1 MSASLKDLFHR
12 FSTAPTPTH
21 AEVQR
26 RAREAGWTPPW
37 DREEQHEEQRS
48 QKKAAGKNSALVRG
62 ERGEIRLIIIEAAYA
77 RLSPTHKDQPYSKG
91 SIDALQERYLS
102 LLGKGPPQSSVPPTK
117 DELDSFAS
125 AVSDIAELPEA
136 DRIDALQEEYSSL
149 LGKGGTSLSIIPLT
163 DDELDLLIRA
173 VLTISK
179 LSETDKQALQ
189 KVSCETLRKG
199 LMQLGVKSMR
209 RIKRSG

>member
-12 FSTAPTPTH
+12 FSTPPTPTH

-37 DREEQHEEQRS
+37 DREEQQS
-48 QKKAAGKNSALVRG
+48 QKKAAGRNSALVRG
-62 ERGEIRLIIIEAAYA
+62 GRGEIRLSIIEAAYV
-77 RLSPTHKDQPYSKG
+77 RLSPTHKNQPYSED
-91 SIDALQERYLS
+91 SIDALREGYLS

-117 DELDSFAS
+117 DELDLFAS

-136 DRIDALQEEYSSL
+136 DRIDALQEEYYSIQS
-149 LGKGGTSLSIIPLT
+149 KGGAPRSSILLT
-163 DDELDLLIRA
+163 EDELDLLILA
-173 VLTISK
+173 VLTIPK

-189 KVSCETLRKG
+189 KVSRETLRKG
-199 LMQLGVKSMR
+199 LMQLGVKSTR